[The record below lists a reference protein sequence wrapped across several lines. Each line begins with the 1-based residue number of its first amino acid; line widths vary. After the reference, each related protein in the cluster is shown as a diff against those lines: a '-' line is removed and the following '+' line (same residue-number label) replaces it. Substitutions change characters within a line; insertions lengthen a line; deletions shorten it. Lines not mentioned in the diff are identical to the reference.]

1 MVINWPNETTVVEF
15 EDIKIT
21 LSISEKSEGVFNVS
35 YLVEFG
41 ESVIKF
47 SRICKQRDMNYAKA
61 SVVNNYLGHIR
72 TELRKVGLV

>member
-1 MVINWPNETTVVEF
+1 MVISWPDETTVLDF
-15 EDIKIT
+15 EDTKIT
-21 LSISEKSEGVFNVS
+21 LSISEKSDGVFNVS

-47 SRICKQRDMNYAKA
+47 NRICKQRDMNYAKTF
-61 SVVNNYLGHIR
+61 VVNNYLGHIR